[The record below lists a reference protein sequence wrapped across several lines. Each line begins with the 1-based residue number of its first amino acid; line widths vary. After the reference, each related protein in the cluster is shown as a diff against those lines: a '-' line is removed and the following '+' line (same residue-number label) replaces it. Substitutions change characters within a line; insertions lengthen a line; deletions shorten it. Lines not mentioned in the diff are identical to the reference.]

1 MIRRGIGA
9 VMAMV
14 MAVSASAVTEL
25 DSLLHRLD
33 HTIEVRDSLCNE
45 RRLGIHNTMMRVDA
59 ADSDAE
65 LYGIYRDLYGF
76 YLSYRVDSA
85 MWVAERRLQC
95 ASRMGDQ
102 SKIISASL
110 NLAESYSASADY
122 YNTLG
127 TLDTLD
133 RAAMQD

>member
-1 MIRRGIGA
+1 
-9 VMAMV
+9 